1 MEALCM
7 INTIK
12 VKYTVIKYTPIYLNE
27 WNDFI
32 NKSKNGTFLFRREFM
47 EYHSDRFK
55 DFSLLIFD
63 KNNLVAILPANIKED
78 VVYSHQG
85 LTYGGL
91 VYTEKIKQAVVIL
104 IFKEILRFL
113 SENNINKL
121 CTKQIPYIYAKL
133 PSQEIDYVL
142 FLAGAKLIR
151 RDSLS
156 VIEAQSKIKIASNR
170 MAGVKKGI
178 TNSFIVREEED
189 FSSFWNDVLIPN
201 LLAKHNASPVHSL
214 TEIMTLKQQFPKNIR
229 LFVVDYN
236 GGIAAGTVLFETD
249 TVIHSQYISAGDDKN
264 ELGSLDFLYYHL
276 VNETFANKKYF
287 DFGISNEEQG
297 TKLNEGLIFWKE
309 SFGARTVTQDFYEIA
324 TSNYSLLDEVL
335 I

>member
-133 PSQEIDYVL
+133 PSQEIDYAL